1 MNAELRKK
9 LRRRSSLEEYSG
21 HSKRELKTSTWIMDL
36 SEFGKF
42 DKRENIIN
50 FGCVHHS
57 LTSMPATYTST
68 AF

>member
-9 LRRRSSLEEYSG
+9 LRRRSLLQE
-21 HSKRELKTSTWIMDL
+21 HSALASRELKTSSWIMDL
-36 SEFGKF
+36 NESGKF

-57 LTSMPATYTST
+57 LISMPNT
-68 AF
+68 